1 MIKIYLDNCCYN
13 RPFDNQN
20 QMKIFMESQAKLYI
34 QSQIR
39 DEVYEL
45 VWSYVL
51 EYENAKNP
59 YIDKREAI
67 APWRNIADE
76 NVSEENEA
84 ILQYAENLT
93 NYGIKTYDALHIA
106 CAVYAKCD
114 YYITTDTKLLK
125 TKLKEI
131 KIVNPIDFI
140 MEDHYED

>member
-1 MIKIYLDNCCYN
+1 
-13 RPFDNQN
+13 
-20 QMKIFMESQAKLYI
+20 MKIFMESQAKLYI

-93 NYGIKTYDALHIA
+93 SYGIKTYDALHIA

>member
-1 MIKIYLDNCCYN
+1 MPSVLW
-13 RPFDNQN
+13 
-20 QMKIFMESQAKLYI
+20 
-34 QSQIR
+34 R
-39 DEVYEL
+39 D
-45 VWSYVL
+45 
-51 EYENAKNP
+51 
-59 YIDKREAI
+59 
-67 APWRNIADE
+67 IADE

-93 NYGIKTYDALHIA
+93 SYGIKTYDALHIA

>member
-67 APWRNIADE
+67 APWRDIADE

-93 NYGIKTYDALHIA
+93 SYGIKTYDALHIA

>member
-1 MIKIYLDNCCYN
+1 MIYLDNCCYN

-67 APWRNIADE
+67 APWRDIADE
-76 NVSEENEA
+76 NVSEEKEA

>member
-84 ILQYAENLT
+84 ISQYAENLT
-93 NYGIKTYDALHIA
+93 SYGIKTYDALHIA

>member
-67 APWRNIADE
+67 APWRDIADE

>member
-93 NYGIKTYDALHIA
+93 SYGIKTYDALHIA